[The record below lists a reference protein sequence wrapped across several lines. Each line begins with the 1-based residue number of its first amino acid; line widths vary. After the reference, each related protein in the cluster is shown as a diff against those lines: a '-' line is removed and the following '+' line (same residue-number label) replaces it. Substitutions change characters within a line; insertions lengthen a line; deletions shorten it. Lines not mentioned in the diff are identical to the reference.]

1 MTEDRKK
8 YISFSPYFSG
18 LANIIMSYEIFLSI
32 AVITGRKVI
41 LPPDCWMIHISESQN
56 KKDWRNIWEIFDKNI
71 LLEEFDCIQHRD
83 VPEFHD
89 KLDIMQS
96 ERSYTG
102 RLKTLE
108 LDVKE
113 IYFDKNNSV
122 CANTH
127 NIIVNDIPETEDF
140 KKFKNNRDIIDVSC
154 HNQFLHFEN
163 NLFGHYWYH
172 VYPGGEKERNDLKDK
187 INRVFRYHPKY
198 YEYGKVI
205 RSKIGPY
212 NAVHVRRNDFLDTR
226 KDEIEIYNRPEKLL
240 KVINECS
247 FLIPSLP
254 LYIATDEKD
263 RNFFKKL
270 EDNYEIYFYEDFKPN
285 FNKDFNE
292 SDKLNIAVMDQ
303 VICSMSENFFGTY
316 FSTYTKRINVMRGID
331 GRQADDWFGINHMPE
346 SPDEDLTSTIPWS
359 TREDN
364 YWHWNH
370 SSHYQWMK
378 EINGELIYV

>member
-1 MTEDRKK
+1 VTEKMTK

-32 AVITGRKVI
+32 AAITGRKVI
-41 LPPDCWMIHISESQN
+41 LPPDCWMIHICKSQN
-56 KKDWRNIWEIFDKNI
+56 KKDWRDIWEIFDKNV
-71 LLEEFDCIQHRD
+71 LLEEFDCIDHRD
-83 VPEFHD
+83 VPEFQARFNM
-89 KLDIMQS
+89 MQS

-102 RLKTLE
+102 KLKKLRL
-108 LDVKE
+108 DIKE
-113 IYFDKNNSV
+113 IFFNKNEVTSN
-122 CANTH
+122 CHITIANG
-127 NIIVNDIPETEDF
+127 ILETEDF
-140 KKFKNNRDIIDVSC
+140 EKFKNGRDVVDVSC
-154 HNQFLHFEN
+154 DNQFLHFEN

-187 INRVFRYHPKY
+187 INRVFKYHPKY
-198 YEYGKVI
+198 YECGEVV

-226 KDEIEIYNRPEKLL
+226 FENIEIYNGPEKLL
-240 KVINECS
+240 KVIDDCP
-247 FLIPSLP
+247 FLEPDLP

-263 RNFFKKL
+263 KTFFEKL
-270 EDNYEIYFYEDFKPN
+270 GEKYDIYFYEDFKYN
-285 FNKDFNE
+285 LKEDFNE

-316 FSTYTKRINVMRGID
+316 LSTFTKRINIMRGLD

-346 SPDEDLTSTIPWS
+346 SPNEDITSTIPWS
-359 TREDN
+359 TAEDN

-378 EINGELIYV
+378 EINGKLVYV